1 MNSWR
6 RCWQQAPFYNSPLM
20 INLSHRLKPQ
30 WSTGQTSRT
39 WLIKHVEKTI
49 IVLKTFASETYQ
61 PGPPNCVFNSSKIM
75 RVISLI
81 CVELSLQ
88 IKSLAASCQFL
99 LWREPGRRGKRARR
113 RTTWRK
119 CNVLKRRA
127 WCSDIWVHRGEYSAA
142 GKVITRIL
150 AKYSKTKVETTHK
163 LNCYPFN
170 EGLKA
175 GEIGQAFHQ
184 AGWMFFRL
192 KNQRKNISGN
202 PSAWHQIFL
211 HFLIRPNI
219 SSCMMPRFLR
229 QKGNTRTDNA
239 LLFPK
244 PIHLIMMAMI

>member
-1 MNSWR
+1 MFSILQKLRLFSPWFARSCLYRASHLLHLANFHSGGSWAGGGR
-6 RCWQQAPFYNSPLM
+6 GREGGHGEDAKSWKGTLD
-20 INLSHRLKPQ
+20 
-30 WSTGQTSRT
+30 
-39 WLIKHVEKTI
+39 V
-49 IVLKTFASETYQ
+49 
-61 PGPPNCVFNSSKIM
+61 
-75 RVISLI
+75 
-81 CVELSLQ
+81 Q
-88 IKSLAASCQFL
+88 IFGSI
-99 LWREPGRRGKRARR
+99 G
-113 RTTWRK
+113 
-119 CNVLKRRA
+119 
-127 WCSDIWVHRGEYSAA
+127 GEYSAA

-244 PIHLIMMAMI
+244 PIHLLMMAMI